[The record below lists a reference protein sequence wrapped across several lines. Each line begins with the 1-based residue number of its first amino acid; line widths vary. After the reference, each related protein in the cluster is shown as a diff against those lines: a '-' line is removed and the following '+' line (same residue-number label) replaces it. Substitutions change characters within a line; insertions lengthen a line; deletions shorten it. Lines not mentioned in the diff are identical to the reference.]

1 MPCGHIRMLSN
12 GNSIVVAEAHWEEG
26 GWMASADARN
36 GAAANCGSVSRVH
49 HTTEQRIWI

>member
-36 GAAANCGSVSRVH
+36 GAVANCGSVSRVY